1 MPYCL
6 SKTKG
11 TTHICKPQIMI
22 KIRNLQRTPVLSLV
36 SIPKAHSVPCSLNL
50 NAVRLISN
58 RCVECTF
65 GGTLPKNSFINN
77 QTFTKN
83 DLERKLFS
91 TSLKYNNVE
100 SETSQDSSEDA
111 KEPTNT
117 NKNTEVAKGEGI
129 KHEFQA
135 DTRQL
140 LDIVASSLYS
150 EKEVFIRELIS
161 NASDAIEKFR
171 YLRITGEQHL
181 NDPEREPLIDIETDK
196 IANTITFRDNG
207 IGMTS
212 GEMVQ
217 NLGTIARSGSKAFMK
232 EVSEKLAEGQQ
243 DPSNA
248 TNPES
253 IIGQFGVGF
262 YSAFMVADKIE
273 VFSKSSLQADSHTTD
288 GRAAHHWS
296 TDGSGSYTVKE
307 AEGVSDGTKIVVHLK
322 STCTEFSDEANVREI
337 IKKFSSFVGSNVTL
351 NGAKSND
358 LRPVWLM
365 DPKEVEAET
374 HEDFYR
380 YIANAVDKP
389 RFTHHFRTDAPMDI
403 RALLY
408 VPESR
413 PGLFETSREGDAG
426 VALYCRKVLIK
437 SKTENI
443 VPKWMRFV
451 KGVVD
456 SEDIPLNLSREIL
469 QDSSQIRKLR
479 TVITNKF
486 LRFLGDRAKKDNR
499 SYGEF
504 YKDYGFF
511 LKEGIIT
518 GTEQYEKEE
527 IAKLL
532 MFESS
537 TEEGKLVSIPEY
549 CGRMKPG
556 QRDIYY
562 LAATSRQLAESSP
575 YYEAMKKKDVEI
587 LFCYESYDELVL
599 MQLQQFDNKRLKS
612 AEKEMREDPKDE
624 QQTEEGKDALDNSAS
639 DSLSDWMKT
648 QLGTKAAKVKVT
660 RRLESHPC
668 VITIEEMA
676 AGRHFIKTQGAN
688 FTEEQ
693 RYNILQP
700 QLEINPSHEIIKKLA
715 TLRTSNPKLAS
726 LITEQLFANAMVGA
740 GLVEDPRTIL
750 RSMNDL
756 LTEAL
761 SKH

>member
-1 MPYCL
+1 
-6 SKTKG
+6 
-11 TTHICKPQIMI
+11 MI
-22 KIRNLQRTPVLSLV
+22 KLRHLQRTARQGFVTSFK
-36 SIPKAHSVPCSLNL
+36 STSTSANIHSSTQ
-50 NAVRLISN
+50 RLISN
-58 RCVECTF
+58 RSEYSF
-65 GGTLPKNSFINN
+65 NGSQGNNSINN
-77 QTFTKN
+77 KKLQISKN
-83 DLERKLFS
+83 EWERRLFS
-91 TSLKYNNVE
+91 TTVNEQNVE
-100 SETSQDSSEDA
+100 TEASND
-111 KEPTNT
+111 T
-117 NKNTEVAKGEGI
+117 NKDVQEKKSTNKSTEVPKGEGVQ
-129 KHEFQA
+129 HEFQA

-181 NDPEREPLIDIETDK
+181 NDPEREPLIEVETDK

-232 EVSEKLAEGQQ
+232 EMSEKIAQ
-243 DPSNA
+243 DQESSNP

-273 VFSKSSLQADSHTTD
+273 VFSKSSLQADSHTTN
-288 GRAAHHWS
+288 GRVAHHWS

-322 STCTEFSDEANVREI
+322 SNCTEFSDEANVREI
-337 IKKFSSFVGSNVTL
+337 IKKFSSFVGSSVTL
-351 NGAKSND
+351 NGVKSND

-365 DPKEVEAET
+365 DPKEVEEAT

-380 YIANAVDKP
+380 YVANAVDKP

-486 LRFLGDRAKKDNR
+486 LRFLGDRAKKDSR

-532 MFESS
+532 MF
-537 TEEGKLVSIPEY
+537 
-549 CGRMKPG
+549 
-556 QRDIYY
+556 
-562 LAATSRQLAESSP
+562 
-575 YYEAMKKKDVEI
+575 
-587 LFCYESYDELVL
+587 
-599 MQLQQFDNKRLKS
+599 
-612 AEKEMREDPKDE
+612 
-624 QQTEEGKDALDNSAS
+624 
-639 DSLSDWMKT
+639 
-648 QLGTKAAKVKVT
+648 
-660 RRLESHPC
+660 
-668 VITIEEMA
+668 
-676 AGRHFIKTQGAN
+676 
-688 FTEEQ
+688 
-693 RYNILQP
+693 
-700 QLEINPSHEIIKKLA
+700 
-715 TLRTSNPKLAS
+715 
-726 LITEQLFANAMVGA
+726 
-740 GLVEDPRTIL
+740 
-750 RSMNDL
+750 
-756 LTEAL
+756 
-761 SKH
+761 